1 MMSEYSKRR
10 TGSEEIRMKKVWIAV
25 ICVICV
31 IALVAGAGAAFV
43 YSILHRTYTEDKP
56 VEKPDI
62 VSAVPKEDETL
73 ELVDG
78 TPDDIGE
85 DYDVD
90 LNGEDVEQAPI
101 YEVVPIDE
109 NVINILFIG
118 QDTGLEWNQST
129 RSDSCILV
137 SYNREKNSVKMV
149 SIMRDTWTHIDGHGW
164 NRINAAYS
172 FGGAGLLINTL
183 NDMFHLDIQNYVI
196 TGFDEFKDCVDM
208 LGGLDMELTEKEA
221 AYIDSSLKAGM
232 THLTGEMALIHAR
245 NRRTGDGDFGRVR
258 RQRDI
263 ILAAYNKLRAEGNAS
278 TYLNFINFALGN
290 IRTNMDTGEIITLGM
305 EVLQADSLDIAY
317 ARIPFDG
324 TWSYATKNGKAV
336 LAIDYDENEEKL
348 KEFLYGE

>member
-1 MMSEYSKRR
+1 MKR
-10 TGSEEIRMKKVWIAV
+10 VWIAV
-25 ICVICV
+25 LCVVCAIV
-31 IALVAGAGAAFV
+31 LIAGAGAAVV
-43 YSILHRTYTEDKP
+43 YSMLRRTYTEDKP
-56 VEKPDI
+56 VEKPD
-62 VSAVPKEDETL
+62 VVTVEAPRADETL
-73 ELVDG
+73 ELVEG

-90 LNGEDVEQAPI
+90 LNGEDAEQAPI

-109 NVINILFIG
+109 NVINILLIG

-137 SYNREKNSVKMV
+137 SYNREKNSVNMV
-149 SIMRDTWTHIDGHGW
+149 SIMRDTWTHIEGHGW

-183 NDMFHLDIQNYVI
+183 NDMFNLDIQNYVI
-196 TGFDEFKDCVDM
+196 TGFDEFKECIDM

-221 AYIDSSLKAGM
+221 AYIGGLEAGM
-232 THLTGEMALIHAR
+232 NHLTGEMALVHAR

-263 ILAAYNKLRAEGNAS
+263 ILTAYNKLRAEGSAA
-278 TYLNFINFALGN
+278 TYLSFINFALGN
-290 IRTNMDTGEIITLGM
+290 IRTNMDTGEIVTLGM

-324 TWSYATKNGKAV
+324 TWSYATKDGKAV
-336 LAIDYDENEEKL
+336 LAIDYDENEKKL
-348 KEFLYGE
+348 KEFLYGQE